1 MLAMGTPSAARF
13 GPMAKRLKKHAAREE
28 LTPYEE
34 LRTLA
39 AYERGE
45 IIQGE
50 LMVSSFEAEHD
61 YLVHVLSGHLW
72 SPFVEGR
79 DPAKWQILQDIE
91 VHLDKDIVQ
100 PNLAGWRKARLPKPP
115 SERERFVA
123 VAPDWVCEI
132 LTSWTA
138 RTVRSL
144 KFPLYARAEI
154 AHVWLIDPRART
166 LEVLRR
172 QNEHWLML
180 ATFAGQDRVRAEPF
194 DAMELDLDVLW
205 AAHEGR
211 EE

>member
-1 MLAMGTPSAARF
+1 MT
-13 GPMAKRLKKHAAREE
+13 KRLNKRAAHEE

-34 LRTLA
+34 LRRLA
-39 AYERGE
+39 PYEKGE

-50 LMVSSFEAEHD
+50 LMIASYESEHD
-61 YLVHVLSGHLW
+61 YLVDVLSGHLW

-79 DPAKWQILQDIE
+79 DPAKWQILKHIE

-115 SERERFVA
+115 SERERFVTL
-123 VAPDWVCEI
+123 APDWLCEV
-132 LTSWTA
+132 LMSWTA

-144 KFPLYARAEI
+144 KLPLYARAEI
-154 AHVWLIDPRART
+154 PYVWLIDPRART

-172 QNEHWLML
+172 QNERWLLL

-205 AAHEGR
+205 AVHEGR
-211 EE
+211 DEFR